1 MIDNFYSYIN
11 KDKLEKPDFCC
22 VWDIFNKTDYNIK
35 MKLNNIIDSNNFET
49 TEIKIMYN
57 QYKNRKH
64 SNVYECYLN
73 KIKNVSNK
81 YELKVLMLDLTLKKL
96 IDSPFL
102 ISNNNTQSVSINNT
116 KSVSNNIL
124 CYNVGNLGLNNKEY
138 YLNFE
143 FKQIKNYYLKL
154 IKKLLGNHSN
164 YMKIYNFEYE
174 IAKIIN
180 KKPEIVEMNSQDFI
194 MEFNN
199 IYLFNNINH
208 ILIENYELLKFINN
222 YIETN
227 FNNFKEYLLWNY
239 IYLNYGLISEENEEY
254 KFNNLTKYML
264 GTNIMYPLWYRTINY
279 LDNISIFSEILGYYY
294 SINNTHSVINNNI
307 LIDILKL
314 IIPEFIIFINR
325 IENNENKNRILDKIK
340 NLKIKIKHNNT
351 HSVNNIKKYNISI
364 TDDFFTNHI
373 NLNYCSSL
381 LNLNNSN
388 LIQPHHINA
397 IYSPINNEII
407 LPLSLFQYENFN
419 NFIILSFIIAH
430 EITHCFDSI
439 GIKYDYLGKYNSNI
453 ILNEEIYNQLITSFN
468 KNIINEL
475 YADIIGLKISF
486 NAFKKYLKKYDSD
499 DLKEFFIKFT
509 KLWNINITNEEYRRR
524 QLMDTHPLHID
535 RVNIALSYIEEFY
548 ELYNS

>member
-11 KDKLEKPDFCC
+11 KDKLEKPEFSYA
-22 VWDIFNKTDYNIK
+22 WDIFNKTDYDIK
-35 MKLNNIIDSNNFET
+35 MKLNNIIDSDKFEKNQL
-49 TEIKIMYN
+49 KIIYE
-57 QYKNRKH
+57 QYKNREH
-64 SNVYECYLN
+64 SIMYDYYLN
-73 KIKNVSNK
+73 KIKNVINVD
-81 YELKVLMLDLTLKKL
+81 ELKILMLDLTLKKL

-102 ISNNNTQSVSINNT
+102 ISINNTQSVSIN
-116 KSVSNNIL
+116 NNIL

-138 YLNFE
+138 YLNVE

-194 MEFNN
+194 NEFNN
-199 IYLFNNINH
+199 IYLFNNNINNIDN
-208 ILIENYELLKFINN
+208 ILIENYKLLKFINN

-239 IYLNYGLISEENEEY
+239 VYLNYGLISEQNEEY

-279 LDNISIFSEILGYYY
+279 LDNINIFSNILGYYY
-294 SINNTHSVINNNI
+294 SINNTHSINNDL
-307 LIDILKL
+307 LIDVLKFIL
-314 IIPEFIIFINR
+314 PEFIIFINQW
-325 IENNENKNRILDKIK
+325 ENNENKNRVLDKIK
-340 NLKIKIKHNNT
+340 HIKFKIKNN
-351 HSVNNIKKYNISI
+351 NNNLIEKYNITI

-373 NLNYCSSL
+373 NLNYYSSL
-381 LNLNNSN
+381 FNLNNDHY

-419 NFIILSFIIAH
+419 NFYILSFIISH

-439 GIKYDYLGKYNSNI
+439 GIKYDHLGNFNNNI
-453 ILNEEIYNQLITSFN
+453 IFDEKIYNQLTISFN
-468 KNIINEL
+468 NNIINEL
-475 YADIIGLKISF
+475 FADIIGLKISY
-486 NAFKKYLKKYDSD
+486 NAYKKYLKNYTDY
-499 DLKEFFIKFT
+499 DLKEFFINFT
-509 KLWNINITNEEYRRR
+509 KFWNINITNEEYRRR
-524 QLMDTHPLHID
+524 HLMDTHPLHKD
-535 RVNIALSYIEEFY
+535 RVNISLSYIEEFKQ
-548 ELYNS
+548 LYNS